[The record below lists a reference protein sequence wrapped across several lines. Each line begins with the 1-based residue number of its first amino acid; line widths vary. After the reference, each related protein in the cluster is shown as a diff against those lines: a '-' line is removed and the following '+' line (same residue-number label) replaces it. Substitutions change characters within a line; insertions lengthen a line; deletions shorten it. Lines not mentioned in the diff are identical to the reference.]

1 MLLYLYSEAD
11 ETFMQ
16 MNISK
21 RLIGDFALYSVN
33 FLRNFYNELNS
44 CNLQMA
50 IAPTVGF
57 PFTTAYRSRPS
68 FRLTTYRNLVVSV
81 EIPHAPP
88 DQLHGYIQFKITA
101 DRISQVAV
109 ILGLLEGARLKTPR
123 SCSGLDDIRSI
134 SSPRKQYI

>member
-50 IAPTVGF
+50 ITPTVGF

-68 FRLTTYRNLVVSV
+68 FRLTTYRDLVVSV

-88 DQLHGYIQFKITA
+88 DQLHGYIQFKIARRPYFAGRRYSWLIRRRSTQDA
-101 DRISQVAV
+101 SF
-109 ILGLLEGARLKTPR
+109 LLWPR
-123 SCSGLDDIRSI
+123 WYTLN
-134 SSPRKQYI
+134 